1 MGLDWQRVIV
11 VYGMLALSMACA
23 ALWIGGIKL
32 RRKFRKE
39 RHPISEKIRR
49 SPGYSLRLEV
59 DQLQE
64 TYLEWVGI
72 LCFAPMFL
80 TACVFATSKT
90 LISSWLLAILIA
102 CIVGTCLWRLTFWHR
117 KLRAHRLGLAGELI
131 VAQYLDELREH
142 GYKIFHD
149 YPLERS
155 NVDHVVV
162 GPTGVFAIETK
173 TRRKRSGANGTED
186 YKVCFDGQKL
196 VYPHCVDRRGSEQ
209 AKRQAEMI
217 SSLLHRRL
225 GYKVHVAPVLALPG
239 WYVTEKVK
247 SNLQVLNP
255 KLLAGRI
262 LAAKRLLSADE
273 IRNISNAIDENC
285 RGVEI

>member
-11 VYGMLALSMACA
+11 VYGMLPLSMACA

-32 RRKFRKE
+32 RRMFRKE
-39 RHPISEKIRR
+39 RHPISERIRR

-72 LCFAPMFL
+72 LCFAPMLL

-90 LISSWLLAILIA
+90 VTSSWLFAILIA
-102 CIVGTCLWRLTFWHR
+102 CVVSTCLWRLTFWHR
-117 KLRAHRLGLAGELI
+117 KLRTHRLGLAGELI
-131 VAQYLDELREH
+131 VAQYLDELREY

-149 YPLERS
+149 YPLEKS
-155 NVDHVVV
+155 NIDHVVV

-173 TRRKRSGANGTED
+173 TRRKRSGANGKED
-186 YKVCFDGQKL
+186 YKVSFDGQKL
-196 VYPHCVDRRGSEQ
+196 IYPHCVDSRGSEQ
-209 AKRQAEMI
+209 AKRQAEIM

-225 GYKVHVAPVLALPG
+225 GHKVHVAPVLALPG
-239 WYVTEKVK
+239 WYVTEKEK

-255 KLLAGRI
+255 KLLPGRI
-262 LAAKRLLSADE
+262 LAAKRSLSTDE
-273 IRNISNAIDENC
+273 IRNISNAIDEKC
-285 RGVEI
+285 RGVET